1 MKKHV
6 EYSTWRYDECRFD
19 PNVII
24 VITNIVN
31 PNCRCGV
38 IYIYIYIYIY
48 INLMT
53 CNNYLQYGYLEKGV
67 IDVVIPFMI

>member
-48 INLMT
+48 I
-53 CNNYLQYGYLEKGV
+53 
-67 IDVVIPFMI
+67 